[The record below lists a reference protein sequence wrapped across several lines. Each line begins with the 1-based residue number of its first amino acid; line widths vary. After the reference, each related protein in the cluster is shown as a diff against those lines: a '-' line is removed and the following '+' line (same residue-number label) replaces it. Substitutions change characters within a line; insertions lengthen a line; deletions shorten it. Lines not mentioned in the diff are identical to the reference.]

1 MSNNNQKVKYY
12 TSKLIMQ
19 PQTKEK
25 KSLFSMFWCLLLAD
39 NIELTHKYE
48 LAIRLTE
55 LVHSSRDEFSLH
67 TTPSEGRL
75 WFRPVLIIR

>member
-25 KSLFSMFWCLLLAD
+25 KSLLSMFWCLLYID
-39 NIELTHKYE
+39 NRERNEDL
-48 LAIRLTE
+48 
-55 LVHSSRDEFSLH
+55 
-67 TTPSEGRL
+67 
-75 WFRPVLIIR
+75 